1 MKILLPFFAILIIS
15 CSSNPTASLSGDL
28 SVGKEISG
36 TLEQEVA
43 KSYSITVEDNTYITG
58 WVDQVS
64 VDVVVSLFN
73 QGDEKIDSFDD
84 PAKGHEPF
92 AFSIEEGGTYRI
104 EVAPFEEESGDYTV
118 MIEVV
123 EPIATE
129 RNKRAD
135 QLLSLYTKD
144 VPGAVI
150 GIIENGEMV
159 YTQAYGKANL
169 THDLDFKINTPTN
182 IGSVSK
188 QFTAY
193 AILLLEQRGVLSTD
207 DDVREHIPE
216 LPKFQEVITL
226 NNLLNHTNGLREV
239 YNLMPMKGWYGE
251 DNLLRSE
258 VINTIKNQ
266 KELQALPNTEFN
278 YNNSAF
284 IMLAEIVERKTD
296 TLFPLWMKH
305 NVFEPLGMTNSY
317 VRQDPSQIIPKASQ
331 GYSTDEGGFIES
343 GDLSAAYGAGGIYT
357 TPEDLAKWLA
367 NFNEPVLGST
377 ELIQKMVT
385 PRILK
390 NGDTLDYGFGIGV
403 GEYRGLKRY
412 MHSGADIA
420 HRAVMAYFPEINS
433 GVIALS
439 NNASFS
445 GGIGRD
451 LVDLYFEDKL
461 EQDEEEESTD
471 EVATETGK
479 HTVSEEILSTYVGNY
494 KIEAIGLIMQYSIAD
509 DGTLMSE
516 ATGQSELGLTAV
528 NDSTFTYN
536 GVEATVLFKR
546 NSDGGV
552 TTAVHTQGAEDYV
565 LDRLPPYEAS
575 MDDLAEYSGKYFS
588 EELETFYTIRLKDSS
603 LVAGLRNFEDIELST
618 SEKDNFSADVFFIQE
633 MVFKRNEEGILNG
646 FELSNGRTKGVSFEK
661 Q

>member
-28 SVGKEISG
+28 SVGKEASG

-43 KSYSITVEDNTYITG
+43 KSYNITVEDNTYITG

-73 QGDEKIDSFDD
+73 QDDEEIDSFDD
-84 PAKGHEPF
+84 PAEGHEPF
-92 AFSIEEGGTYRI
+92 AFSIEEGGAYRL
-104 EVAPFEEESGDYTV
+104 EVAPFEENTGDYTV
-118 MIEVV
+118 IIAVV
-123 EPIATE
+123 EPIASE

-135 QLLSLYTKD
+135 QLLSLYAKD

-159 YTQAYGKANL
+159 YSQAYGKANL
-169 THDLDFKINTPTN
+169 THDLDFKVNTPTN

-207 DDVREHIPE
+207 DDVRNHIPE
-216 LPKFQEVITL
+216 LPEFEEVITL

-266 KELQALPNTEFN
+266 KKLQALPNTEFN

-331 GYSTDEGGFIES
+331 GYSMDESGFVES

-357 TPEDLAKWLA
+357 TPADLAKWLA

-377 ELIQKMVT
+377 ALIQKMVT

-390 NGDTLDYGFGIGV
+390 NGDTLDYGFGIGI
-403 GEYRGLKRY
+403 GEYKGLKRY
-412 MHSGADIA
+412 AHGGADIA
-420 HRAVMAYFPEINS
+420 HRAMMTYFPEINS
-433 GVIALS
+433 GVITLS

-445 GGIGRD
+445 TGVARD

-461 EQDEEEESTD
+461 EQEEEEESTD
-471 EVATETGK
+471 ATETETGT
-479 HTVSEEILSTYVGNY
+479 HSVSEEILATYLGKY
-494 KIEAIGLIMQYSIAD
+494 KIEAIGMIMEYSIA

-516 ATGQSELGLTAV
+516 ATGQPEMGLTAV

-536 GVEATVLFKR
+536 GVEATVLFKKD
-546 NSDGGV
+546 SDGGV
-552 TTAVHTQGAEDYV
+552 TTAVHTQGGEDYV

-588 EELETFYTIRLKDSS
+588 EELETFYTIKLKDSS
-603 LVAGLRNFEDIELST
+603 LVAGLRNLEDIELAT

-633 MVFKRNEEGILNG
+633 MVFKRNEEGTING
-646 FELSNGRTKGVSFEK
+646 FEISNGRTKGVSFVK

>member
-15 CSSNPTASLSGDL
+15 CSSNPTASLTGDL
-28 SVGKEISG
+28 AVGEEASG
-36 TLEQEVA
+36 TLEQDVA
-43 KSYSITVEDNTYITG
+43 KSYSITVEENTYITG

-73 QGDEKIDSFDD
+73 QDDEEIDSFDD
-84 PAKGHEPF
+84 PAEGHEPF
-92 AFSIEEGGTYRI
+92 AFSIEEGGTYRL
-104 EVAPFEEESGDYTV
+104 EVAPFEEKTGDYTV
-118 MIEVV
+118 IIAVV

-135 QLLSLYTKD
+135 QLLSLYAKD

-159 YTQAYGKANL
+159 YSQAYGKANL
-169 THDLDFKINTPTN
+169 THDLDFKVNTPTN

-207 DDVREHIPE
+207 DDVRDHIPE
-216 LPKFQEVITL
+216 LPEFEEVVTL
-226 NNLLNHTNGLREV
+226 NNLLNHTNGLREI

-266 KELQALPNTEFN
+266 KKLQALPNTEFN

-317 VRQDPSQIIPKASQ
+317 VRKDPSQIIPKASQ
-331 GYSTDEGGFIES
+331 GYSMDEGGFIES

-357 TPEDLAKWLA
+357 TPADLAKWLA
-367 NFNEPVLGST
+367 NFNEPILGST
-377 ELIQKMVT
+377 ALIRKMVT

-390 NGDTLDYGFGIGV
+390 NGDTLSYGFGIGI

-412 MHSGADIA
+412 AHGGADIA
-420 HRAVMAYFPEINS
+420 HRAMMTYFPEINS
-433 GVIALS
+433 GVITLS

-445 GGIGRD
+445 TGVTRD

-461 EQDEEEESTD
+461 EPEEEEANTD
-471 EVATETGK
+471 ESETETGT
-479 HTVSEEILSTYVGNY
+479 HSVSEEILATYVGKY
-494 KIEAIGLIMQYSIAD
+494 KIEAIGMIIEYSIAD
-509 DGTLMSE
+509 GALMSE
-516 ATGQSELGLTAV
+516 ATGQPEMGLTAV

-546 NSDGGV
+546 DSDAGT
-552 TTAVHTQGAEDYV
+552 TTAVHTQGGTDYV

-575 MDDLAEYSGKYFS
+575 MADLAEYSGKYFS
-588 EELETFYTIRLKDSS
+588 EELETFYTIKLKDSS
-603 LVAGLRNFEDIELST
+603 LIAALRNLEDIELST

-633 MVFKRNEEGILNG
+633 MIFKRNDEGTING
-646 FELSNGRTKGVSFEK
+646 FEISNGRTKGVSFEK